1 MASGTLTV
9 GMFGGGTVGGGVI
22 EILRAR
28 AALGPRIRVRK
39 ICVRNASRRRNPP
52 TTMKKKTRL
61 KIDSML
67 DECDIFFPYI

>member
-28 AALGPRIRVRK
+28 NGYGLLVW
-39 ICVRNASRRRNPP
+39 
-52 TTMKKKTRL
+52 
-61 KIDSML
+61 
-67 DECDIFFPYI
+67 